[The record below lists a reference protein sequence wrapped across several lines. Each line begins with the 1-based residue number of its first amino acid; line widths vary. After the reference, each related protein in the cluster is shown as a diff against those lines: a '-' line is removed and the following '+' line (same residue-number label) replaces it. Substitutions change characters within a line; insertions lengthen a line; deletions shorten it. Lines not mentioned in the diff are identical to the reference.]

1 MNKEYNKKKKITII
15 ALSLAAI
22 CLAGGLFYY
31 MGTLDNAEPPVSQTE
46 SQPDTK
52 AEVIVPEIKPEST
65 TSANSIT
72 DSSDTTEAT
81 DGTPSVTG
89 DVQEKPSANKP
100 KSPSET
106 TQPTEAPMETDKAP
120 VENPDTSGTCQPEH
134 TTQSDTNQPQSG
146 DKNSSGAIYV
156 PGFGWV
162 EDSGEENTTTVA
174 PNAGTGEKVGDM

>member
-1 MNKEYNKKKKITII
+1 MNKEYNKKKKVTII
-15 ALSLAAI
+15 VLSLAAI

-31 MGTLDNAEPPVSQTE
+31 MGTLDNAEPPVAQTE
-46 SQPDTK
+46 SQPDTE
-52 AEVIVPEIKPEST
+52 AEVVVPEIKTEDTPST
-65 TSANSIT
+65 NSEF
-72 DSSDTTEAT
+72 DSSDVTEAT

-100 KSPSET
+100 KSPSEAT
-106 TQPTEAPMETDKAP
+106 PPTKAPAETDKAP
-120 VENPDTSGTCQPEH
+120 VENPDTSGTCQPEN
-134 TTQSDTNQPQSG
+134 TPQTETNQPQSG

>member
-15 ALSLAAI
+15 VLSLAAI

-31 MGTLDNAEPPVSQTE
+31 MGTLNNIESPVSQTE

-52 AEVIVPEIKPEST
+52 AEVNVPEIKTEDT
-65 TSANSIT
+65 TSSNSIT
-72 DSSDTTEAT
+72 DSSDVTEAT
-81 DGTPSVTG
+81 NGTPSVTG
-89 DVQEKPSANKP
+89 DVQEKLSADKP
-100 KSPSET
+100 KSPSEAT
-106 TQPTEAPMETDKAP
+106 PPTKAPTEADKAP
-120 VENPDTSGTCQPEH
+120 VENPDNSGTCQPEN
-134 TTQSDTNQPQSG
+134 TPQPDTNQPKSG

>member
-1 MNKEYNKKKKITII
+1 MNKEYDKKKKITII

-31 MGTLDNAEPPVSQTE
+31 METLDNAEPPVSQTE

-65 TSANSIT
+65 TSANNIT

-100 KSPSET
+100 KSPSEAT
-106 TQPTEAPMETDKAP
+106 PPTEAPTETDKAP

-146 DKNSSGAIYV
+146 DKQDGKIYV
-156 PGFGWV
+156 PGFGWI
-162 EDSGEENTTTVA
+162 EDEGGGSNVHEA
-174 PNAGTGEKVGDM
+174 PNAGTGEAVGDM

>member
-15 ALSLAAI
+15 TLSLAAI
-22 CLAGGLFYY
+22 CFAGGLFYY

-72 DSSDTTEAT
+72 DSSDTTESA
-81 DGTPSVTG
+81 DGTPSVTS

-100 KSPSET
+100 KSPSEAT
-106 TQPTEAPMETDKAP
+106 PPTKAPTETDKAP

-134 TTQSDTNQPQSG
+134 TPQSDTNQLQSG

-156 PGFGWV
+156 PGFGWI
-162 EDSGEENTTTVA
+162 EDEGGGSDVHEA
-174 PNAGTGEKVGDM
+174 PNAGTGEPVGDM